1 MSARAT
7 QAQEELTY
15 AGYYST
21 SMFPPVELLYV
32 TGTEK
37 DAVASALQ
45 SMWSTTL
52 GVNVMLRGVTQAE
65 YNARME
71 AGNYELALQRSPRST
86 TTRWASSTAG
96 AARMSRT

>member
-32 TGTEK
+32 TGTEN
-37 DAVASALQ
+37 DALASALQ
-45 SMWSTTL
+45 SMWSS
-52 GVNVMLRGVTQAE
+52 A
-65 YNARME
+65 
-71 AGNYELALQRSPRST
+71 
-86 TTRWASSTAG
+86 
-96 AARMSRT
+96 